1 MRKREKFFG
10 FRRILKAF
18 VRKILRLEAYIMKNC
33 SATLHVHIKDSIVF
47 KDSPVV
53 TNRTFFLRN
62 KLSFNFKDFYC
73 AIISLSQDHAS

>member
-1 MRKREKFFG
+1 MRKRAKVFG

-18 VRKILRLEAYIMKNC
+18 VRKIVRLEAYIMKNR
-33 SATLHVHIKDSIVF
+33 SATLHVQIKDSIVF

-53 TNRTFFLRN
+53 TNQTFLLRN
-62 KLSFNFKDFYC
+62 KLSFNFKDFYR